1 MQNMYDEWLKIRV
14 SYFPNKT
21 SQATQQITM
30 IDVLNTIQSNRFE
43 SLITE
48 LRKYKAEGKQDR
60 ADAIKS
66 NLPAVTFCATFDGR
80 RISNQYE
87 HYNNLLVL
95 DIDKLSKEDM
105 VRVRECLMQDPYVAS
120 FWKSP
125 SGNGWKGLVQLSFPK
140 EAQILDA
147 SERHRNAFLCVEQ
160 YFKSNYSIELDSSGK
175 DITRLCFF
183 SWDPDLVIKDDV
195 SPITIIVK
203 PKEEKKRK
211 RLSKQEEHVPTQPLE
226 TTIDLSWK
234 QIEGKSY
241 LKNDPMDRRM
251 MENIYRYLQRHG
263 LSITSSYE
271 EWVKVAY
278 AIANTFH
285 PVYGRAMFMKL
296 CELDGTRHN
305 ANKSEQLIY
314 DAYTAMNNRSDFSTI
329 IYLAGKKGYVR

>member
-183 SWDPDLVIKDDV
+183 SWDPALVIKETSSAIPV
-195 SPITIIVK
+195 EIQLKHEKRETKAACPPIKTQRSNCVK
-203 PKEEKKRK
+203 DYAWN
-211 RLSKQEEHVPTQPLE
+211 QLE
-226 TTIDLSWK
+226 GNSTM
-234 QIEGKSY
+234 
-241 LKNDPMDRRM
+241 KNDPMDRRIL
-251 MENIYRYLQRHG
+251 ENIYRYLVRHEA
-263 LSITSSYE
+263 SITGSYE
-271 EWVKVAY
+271 DWVKVAF
-278 AIANTFH
+278 AIASTFH
-285 PVYGRAMFMKL
+285 PVYGRTMFMKF
-296 CELDGTRHN
+296 CRLDGGKHDEEH
-305 ANKSEQLIY
+305 SERLIY
-314 DAYTAMNNRSDFSTI
+314 DAYMTMDNRSDFSTI